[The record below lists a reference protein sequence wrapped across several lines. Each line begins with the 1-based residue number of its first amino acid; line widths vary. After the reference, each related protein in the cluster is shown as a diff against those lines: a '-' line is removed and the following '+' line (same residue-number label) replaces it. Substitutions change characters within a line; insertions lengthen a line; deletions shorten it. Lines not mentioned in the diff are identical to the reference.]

1 MVFAWIRRLFKR
13 HPEDSEATSPT
24 ATTKQARTKR
34 AHEQARSDEID
45 EALKRDRFLFKDR
58 KVVLVLGQEAAGKST
73 FMWQAKKYSE
83 RTTGVSRSGENLHSP
98 HRSRPGSAGS
108 AGASSSN
115 RSKHSNSSGTGKVH
129 LSRWV
134 AEISFAARLQQ
145 RGTTMHTT
153 LVRVRRKTG
162 TAQQRKWLHL
172 FGCAE
177 ALLYVVDLS
186 CYDEWADVPETD
198 ETMVHS
204 LLLSESLKCL
214 STIESHAPR
223 DARLFGCLRLAART
237 VPHTRKPATSPLLAC
252 RCACLSE
259 QIIVLNKVDLF
270 RDKLA
275 KIPLA
280 VCFPEYEQPAGD
292 LSVDVEVASA
302 VEYVAQLFMSQVH
315 SPSGM
320 PERRVHALCMNVLD
334 TGQLG
339 AQFQMLGEVLYQERI
354 RRVLAE

>member
-1 MVFAWIRRLFKR
+1 MVFAWIRRLFQR
-13 HPEDSEATSPT
+13 QPQDSGATASNTAPT
-24 ATTKQARTKR
+24 AATKRARTKR
-34 AHEQARSDEID
+34 THEASLARAQARSDEID

-73 FMWQAKKYSE
+73 FMRQAKKYSE

-115 RSKHSNSSGTGKVH
+115 RSKHSSSSGTGKVH

-134 AEISFAARLQQ
+134 AEIPFAARLQ

-198 ETMVHS
+198 ETMN
-204 LLLSESLKCL
+204 
-214 STIESHAPR
+214 R
-223 DARLFGCLRLAART
+223 MRLAMRDFSD
-237 VPHTRKPATSPLLAC
+237 VCDSPLALFPT
-252 RCACLSE
+252 L
-259 QIIVLNKVDLF
+259 IIVLNKVDLF
-270 RDKLA
+270 RDKLRVA

-280 VCFPEYEQPAGD
+280 VCFPEYQKPAGD
-292 LSVDVEVASA
+292 LSVDVEVTSA

-315 SPSGM
+315 SPGGM
-320 PERRVHALCMNVLD
+320 PERRVHALCMNALE